1 MRDPSD
7 AQVQEST
14 TIVQRGW
21 RRQSFA
27 REMSSILVDETGG
40 GVQVKAFYL
49 ISHFMNL

>member
-49 ISHFMNL
+49 IPHFMNL